1 MANNKPAAT
10 FRIGYIKCNV
20 WKNKNGDNTFFNV
33 NITRTYKDG
42 DEYKDGDSFGHAD
55 LLNAAECLRK
65 AEAWIS
71 AQ

>member
-1 MANNKPAAT
+1 MAKNGPAHT
-10 FRIGYIKCNV
+10 IRIGYVKATI
-20 WKNKNGDNTFFNV
+20 WKNGDYYNANV
-33 NITRTYKDG
+33 TRSFKNDKG
-42 DEYKDGDSFGHAD
+42 DWQDGDSFGHAD